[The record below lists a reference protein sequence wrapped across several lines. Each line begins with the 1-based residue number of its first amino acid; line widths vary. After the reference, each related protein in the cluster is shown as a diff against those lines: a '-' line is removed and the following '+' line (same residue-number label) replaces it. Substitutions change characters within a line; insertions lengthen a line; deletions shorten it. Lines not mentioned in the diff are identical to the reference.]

1 MSLTREDLETGRMR
15 RLWSECA
22 NGPRP
27 LTDEELEASI
37 ARALAGACPGADV
50 WVFGYGSLIWNPL
63 FHYEE
68 RRRAT
73 LRAAPA

>member
-37 ARALAGACPGADV
+37 ARVLARACPGWTPKDWEALNAV
-50 WVFGYGSLIWNPL
+50 YWKE
-63 FHYEE
+63 YE
-68 RRRAT
+68 
-73 LRAAPA
+73 